1 MFFTG
6 SLTLTWKELRHQQLN
21 FNFLKYIFYPLIMPF
36 KPKIMSIIKMAT
48 ESEDNPSS
56 CSNGPLTFMEDFV
69 CKSLRMPLSKWTRMM
84 SIDSQKTLISGFI
97 ERCTGPQV
105 NCKI

>member
-1 MFFTG
+1 
-6 SLTLTWKELRHQQLN
+6 
-21 FNFLKYIFYPLIMPF
+21 MPF

-105 NCKI
+105 NCKKGKI